1 MRKMQR
7 VFHDTIVLLMW
18 NKESLCLNENNDIIF
33 NSSEFHA
40 TMKIE
45 IPRPNDIL

>member
-7 VFHDTIVLLMW
+7 VSHDSIVGIMW

-33 NSSEFHA
+33 NSSRFHSDFTLAKIPFHHEF
-40 TMKIE
+40 
-45 IPRPNDIL
+45 